1 MNDPIVIVGIA
12 RTPMGG
18 MSGALSDVSAPMLG
32 AQAIKGA
39 LADAKMDAADVSE
52 VLMGCV
58 LPAGLGQAPAR
69 QAAMAAGLSKSTPCT
84 TVNKVCGSGMKTVM
98 MAADSLAIGHGDV
111 IIAGG
116 MESMTNAPYMLTK
129 ARSGYRLGHGE
140 VLDHM
145 FMDGLQDAYE
155 GQLMGN
161 FAEATADK
169 YSFSREDQ
177 DAFAVESLR
186 KANAAIESGAFEREV
201 VPVTIKTRKGDV
213 VVAIDEQPANARPD
227 KISQLRPAFKKDGTV
242 TAANASSISDGAAAL
257 VLMRQSTAQAKGLKP
272 LAIIRGQVQY
282 AQEPEWFTTA
292 PVGAMKNLLESTNW
306 STRDVDLFEI
316 NEAFAVV
323 TMAAAKEL
331 DIPAEKINIHGGAC
345 ALGHPLGA
353 SGARILVTLIAAL
366 EQKGKKKGIAS
377 LCIGGGEATAMAVEL
392 C

>member
-39 LADAKMDAADVSE
+39 LADAKVDAADVSE

-111 IIAGG
+111 IVAGG

-213 VVAIDEQPANARPD
+213 VVAIDEQPGNARPD

-257 VLMRQSTAQAKGLKP
+257 VLMRQSTAEAKGLKP
-272 LAIIRGQVQY
+272 LAVIRGQVQY

-306 STRDVDLFEI
+306 STNDVDLFEI

-331 DIPAEKINIHGGAC
+331 DIPPEKINIHGGAC

-366 EQKGKKKGIAS
+366 EQKSKKKGIAT

-392 C
+392 F